1 MYRILGTLTV
11 SVAGLMVLG
20 GCPNG
25 SGHDRHRH
33 DYDRRDHRADHR
45 DHRDPRG
52 GAGGNWDRRDDHHD
66 REAQGWELIGR
77 READDK
83 RDSDSF
89 DVGRG
94 EGRFQRIKV
103 QVRGGDLVMHRMVVH
118 FRDGTKFSPDLERRF
133 SNRETS
139 HTIDLPGNNRV
150 IEKVVLNYRGVRGK
164 PEVYVYA
171 R

>member
-1 MYRILGTLTV
+1 MHRAFTSLALSLIAIAPLAGCGGNGGYR
-11 SVAGLMVLG
+11 
-20 GCPNG
+20 
-25 SGHDRHRH
+25 DDHRH
-33 DYDRRDHRADHR
+33 DYDRRE
-45 DHRDPRG
+45 PRG
-52 GAGGNWDRRDDHHD
+52 DYRGGGGGGGGAWDRRDDYHD
-66 REAQGWELIGR
+66 RDAQGWELIGR

-94 EGRFQRIKV
+94 EGRFQRIKI
-103 QVRGGDLVMHRMVVH
+103 QVRGGELVMHRMVVH
-118 FRDGTKFSPDLERRF
+118 FRDGSKFSPELQHRF

-139 HTIDLPGNNRV
+139 RTIDLPGGNRV
-150 IEKVVLNYRGVRGK
+150 IDKVVLNYRGVRGK